1 MKSINM
7 NLGNKLREIRKKK
20 NLKQTD
26 IAELTDLNV
35 KTIQRYEKG
44 ENIPEKFLH
53 LFSNKLNLEE
63 KELFELLKIYNVL
76 DDTEKNKLLN
86 HFEEI
91 YKILGYTFSF
101 KETIYNEQYEIIKDN
116 NTQKTYISESEYFL
130 IDYENLIINFF
141 DSLIKNKILT
151 LNETNQKEID
161 FLESKEYGE
170 ILKKYEEPLLNA
182 FLDDF
187 YMRTKVDKNFNKLS
201 NISYYELKK
210 LQQKEIEELKKKLLD
225 KPKKK

>member
-1 MKSINM
+1 MKNIK
-7 NLGNKLREIRKKK
+7 LGNKLREIRKKH
-20 NLKQTD
+20 NLKQSE
-26 IAELTDLNV
+26 IAELTNLNV

-116 NTQKTYISESEYFL
+116 NTQKTYISESECFL
-130 IDYENLIINFF
+130 IAYENLIINFF

-187 YMRTKVDKNFNKLS
+187 YMRTKADKNFNKLS

-225 KPKKK
+225 KTKK